1 MTSYALIL
9 IITMYGDSVQTAT
22 TQFET
27 KQLCIEA
34 GEQVKKTGTSDK
46 ADVSG
51 ISGRANVS
59 YICVQS
65 SLTR

>member
-9 IITMYGDSVQTAT
+9 IITMYGDSVPTAT

-34 GEQVKKTGTSDK
+34 GEQVKKTSTSE
-46 ADVSG
+46 
-51 ISGRANVS
+51 RANVS

-65 SLTR
+65 SLTSGHRETP